1 LRFSCASIFNVFT
14 VFFVLLV
21 LSILEFLCPPEV
33 PRGRRA
39 VLLSPLPL
47 RAVSTT
53 ESITDQQLLREFALT
68 QSQAAFR
75 MLVERHQSMVFGTA
89 RRRMHS
95 DHAAADVAQNVFV
108 ALARKAAWLSVRTNV
123 GGWLYKSTLMEAARR
138 QRDEARRGQR
148 ERHYSEEMNI
158 RGTSDED
165 TDAPR
170 AADLMPLLDDALA
183 GLSEADREAIVL
195 RFFRGMSLRETG
207 TAMGTTEEAAR
218 KRVSRALEKL
228 SVVFKRRGATASAAF
243 IAAAML
249 PRAAEAAVP
258 AGWAAQVVSSAVA
271 LPATGSAGL
280 AFLKVAALSKTQIAV
295 VCLAA
300 AAVPVVHQAATIRRL
315 RSENSRL
322 TAEAAAVRVGSAGA
336 VRADRIEGG
345 GNAGVMAAVPS
356 VSRSGEE
363 PRVQEGH
370 RGNRWAEFWEAERR
384 QQNAARLLAME
395 ERLGLDDNQLAAA
408 AQLAERMDAER
419 RTAFEEARRA
429 GSQPDAAE
437 LDRIR
442 LAADD
447 ALLSLLSDEQRESFQ
462 RFIADEARNRQ
473 EVYAGSMLGEMQKS
487 LLLSDEQKDQL
498 FAFFSSLAESRGG
511 DPGPWAWAHIMQ
523 DEQSVALKA
532 ILTEDQ
538 FRLWND
544 HYQSFSRNFGPRRS
558 PAENGIR
565 QEKRDGGSGQ

>member
-1 LRFSCASIFNVFT
+1 
-14 VFFVLLV
+14 
-21 LSILEFLCPPEV
+21 
-33 PRGRRA
+33 
-39 VLLSPLPL
+39 
-47 RAVSTT
+47 
-53 ESITDQQLLREFALT
+53 
-68 QSQAAFR
+68 
-75 MLVERHQSMVFGTA
+75 MVFGTA

-158 RGTSDED
+158 RGTADED

-207 TAMGTTEEAAR
+207 AAMGTTEEAAR

-258 AGWAAQVVSSAVA
+258 AGWAAQVVSSAAA
-271 LPATGSAGL
+271 LPATGAAGL
-280 AFLKVAALSKTQIAV
+280 AFLKAAALSKAQIAV
-295 VCLAA
+295 ACLAA
-300 AAVPVVHQAATIRRL
+300 AAVPVVYQTATIRGL
-315 RSENSRL
+315 RSENTRL
-322 TAEAAAVRVGSAGA
+322 TAEVAAVRVASAGA
-336 VRADRIEGG
+336 GRAGRTEGRVDG
-345 GNAGVMAAVPS
+345 GVVAAVVPS
-356 VSRSGEE
+356 ASRRGEE
-363 PRVQEGH
+363 SRGGHEGH
-370 RGNRWAEFWEAERR
+370 PGNRWAEFWEAERR
-384 QQNAARLLAME
+384 QQTAARLLAME
-395 ERLGLDDNQLAAA
+395 ERVGLDDNQLAAA

-419 RTAFEEARRA
+419 RVAFEEARRA
-429 GSQPDAAE
+429 GSQPESAE

-442 LAADD
+442 LTADE
-447 ALLSLLSDEQRESFQ
+447 ALLSLLSDEQRESFE

-523 DEQSVALKA
+523 DEQAVPLKA

-544 HYQSFSRNFGPRRS
+544 RYESFSRNFIPRRS

-565 QEKRDGGSGQ
+565 QDRRGGASGQ

>member
-1 LRFSCASIFNVFT
+1 
-14 VFFVLLV
+14 
-21 LSILEFLCPPEV
+21 
-33 PRGRRA
+33 
-39 VLLSPLPL
+39 
-47 RAVSTT
+47 VSTT

-68 QSQAAFR
+68 QSQSAFR
-75 MLVERHQSMVFGTA
+75 TLVERHQSMVFGTA
-89 RRRMHS
+89 RRRMYS
-95 DHAAADVAQNVFV
+95 DHAAADVAQNVFL

-195 RFFRGMSLRETG
+195 RFFRGLSLRETG
-207 TAMGTTEEAAR
+207 AAMGTTEEAAR

-228 SVVFKRRGATASAAF
+228 STVFKRRGATASAAF
-243 IAAAML
+243 LATTML
-249 PRAAEAAVP
+249 PKAAESSVP
-258 AGWAAQVVSSAVA
+258 AGLAAQVVTSAA
-271 LPATGSAGL
+271 SLPATGAAGL
-280 AFLKVAALSKTQIAV
+280 AFLKAAALSKTQIAAA
-295 VCLAA
+295 CLLAA
-300 AAVPVVHQAATIRRL
+300 SVPVAYQSATIRSL
-315 RSENSRL
+315 RSENHRL
-322 TAEAAAVRVGSAGA
+322 SGVIEAGRLRTAGVPQGTAAVRASAA
-336 VRADRIEGG
+336 TAPPLT
-345 GNAGVMAAVPS
+345 AASLPPS
-356 VSRSGEE
+356 GTETRNH
-363 PRVQEGH
+363 EGH

-384 QQNAARLLAME
+384 QQTAARLLAME
-395 ERLGLDDNQLAAA
+395 ERVGLDDNQLAAA

-419 RTAFEEARRA
+419 RSAFDQARQA
-429 GSQPDAAE
+429 GSQPDPAE

-442 LAADD
+442 QSADD
-447 ALLSLLSDEQRESFQ
+447 ALVSLLSEEQRENFQ
-462 RFIADEARNRQ
+462 RFTADEERNRQ

-498 FAFFSSLAESRGG
+498 FALFSSLAETRGG
-511 DPGPWAWAHIMQ
+511 DPGPWAWSHLMQ
-523 DEQSVALKA
+523 EEQAAPLRA

-544 HYQSFSRNFGPRRS
+544 RHQSFSRNFGPR
-558 PAENGIR
+558 PAPPEAKAATPR
-565 QEKRDGGSGQ
+565 EP

>member
-1 LRFSCASIFNVFT
+1 
-14 VFFVLLV
+14 
-21 LSILEFLCPPEV
+21 
-33 PRGRRA
+33 
-39 VLLSPLPL
+39 
-47 RAVSTT
+47 
-53 ESITDQQLLREFALT
+53 
-68 QSQAAFR
+68 
-75 MLVERHQSMVFGTA
+75 
-89 RRRMHS
+89 MHS

-158 RGTSDED
+158 RGTSDDD

-207 TAMGTTEEAAR
+207 AAMGTTEEAAR

-243 IAAAML
+243 IATAML

-258 AGWAAQVVSSAVA
+258 ADWAARVVSSAAA
-271 LPATGSAGL
+271 LPATGAVGVT
-280 AFLKVAALSKTQIAV
+280 FLKAAALSKTQVAV

-300 AAVPVVHQAATIRRL
+300 AAVPVVQQSATIRGL
-315 RSENSRL
+315 RNENSRL
-322 TAEAAAVRVGSAGA
+322 TAEVAAVRLRTADALRADGTEGGRNGGVVAAAVPA
-336 VRADRIEGG
+336 VSG
-345 GNAGVMAAVPS
+345 
-356 VSRSGEE
+356 SGED
-363 PRVQEGH
+363 PRGRDAH

-384 QQNAARLLAME
+384 QQTAARLLAME
-395 ERLGLDDNQLAAA
+395 ERVGLDDNQLAAA

-419 RTAFEEARRA
+419 AAAFEDAHRN
-429 GSQPDAAE
+429 GSQPDPAG

-442 LAADD
+442 LAADE
-447 ALLSLLSDEQRESFQ
+447 ALLSLLSDEQRENFD

-487 LLLSDEQKDQL
+487 LLLSDDQKDRL

-523 DEQSVALKA
+523 DEQAGPLRS

-544 HYQSFSRNFGPRRS
+544 RYESFSRNFGPRRN
-558 PAENGIR
+558 PMGNGIR
-565 QEKRDGGSGQ
+565 KGTSDGGSGQ

>member
-1 LRFSCASIFNVFT
+1 
-14 VFFVLLV
+14 
-21 LSILEFLCPPEV
+21 
-33 PRGRRA
+33 
-39 VLLSPLPL
+39 
-47 RAVSTT
+47 
-53 ESITDQQLLREFALT
+53 
-68 QSQAAFR
+68 
-75 MLVERHQSMVFGTA
+75 MVFGTA

-207 TAMGTTEEAAR
+207 AAMGTTEEAAR

-258 AGWAAQVVSSAVA
+258 AGGAAQVVASAAA
-271 LPATGSAGL
+271 LPATGAAGL
-280 AFLKVAALSKTQIAV
+280 AILKAAALSKTQIAV
-295 VCLAA
+295 ACLAA
-300 AAVPVVHQAATIRRL
+300 AAVPVVHQAATIRGL

-322 TAEAAAVRVGSAGA
+322 TAEVATVRVASAGA
-336 VRADRIEGG
+336 GRVDRIERGRNSG
-345 GNAGVMAAVPS
+345 EMAAVVPL

-363 PRVQEGH
+363 PRGQEGH

-384 QQNAARLLAME
+384 QQTAARLLAME
-395 ERLGLDDNQLAAA
+395 ERVGLDDNQLAAA

-419 RTAFEEARRA
+419 RVAFEEARRA
-429 GSQPDAAE
+429 GSQPDPAE

-447 ALLSLLSDEQRESFQ
+447 ALLSLLSDEQRESFE

-523 DEQSVALKA
+523 DEQAVPLKA

-544 HYQSFSRNFGPRRS
+544 RYESFSRNFIPRRS

-565 QEKRDGGSGQ
+565 QERRGGASGQ

>member
-1 LRFSCASIFNVFT
+1 M
-14 VFFVLLV
+14 
-21 LSILEFLCPPEV
+21 
-33 PRGRRA
+33 
-39 VLLSPLPL
+39 
-47 RAVSTT
+47 STT

-75 MLVERHQSMVFGTA
+75 VLVERHQSMVFGTA

-158 RGTSDED
+158 RGTCDED

-207 TAMGTTEEAAR
+207 AAMGTTEEAAR

-228 SVVFKRRGATASAAF
+228 SLVFKRRGATASAAF
-243 IAAAML
+243 IATAML
-249 PRAAEAAVP
+249 PKAAEAAVP
-258 AGWAAQVVSSAVA
+258 AGWAAQVVSSAAA
-271 LPATGSAGL
+271 LPATGAAGL
-280 AFLKVAALSKTQIAV
+280 AFLKAAALSKTQVAV
-295 VCLAA
+295 ACLAA
-300 AAVPVVHQAATIRRL
+300 ASVPFVHQAATIRGL

-322 TAEAAAVRVGSAGA
+322 TAEVAAVRVGSAGPVLPDQTA
-336 VRADRIEGG
+336 GG
-345 GNAGVMAAVPS
+345 GPSGVMAAAVHS
-356 VSRSGEE
+356 VSRPGEE
-363 PRVQEGH
+363 PRGQDGH
-370 RGNRWAEFWEAERR
+370 RGNRWAEFWETERR
-384 QQNAARLLAME
+384 QQTAARLLAME
-395 ERLGLDDNQLAAA
+395 ERVGLDDNQLAAA

-419 RTAFEEARRA
+419 RAAFEEARRA
-429 GSQPDAAE
+429 GSAPDAAE

-442 LAADD
+442 LAADE

-498 FAFFSSLAESRGG
+498 FALFSSLAESRRG

-523 DEQSVALKA
+523 DEQAVPLKA

-544 HYQSFSRNFGPRRS
+544 RYQSFSRNFGPRRS
-558 PAENGIR
+558 PSENGIR
-565 QEKRDGGSGQ
+565 QEKRDGGSGR